1 MRIPCTRLSG
11 SVVFATLV
19 TLLVVRD
26 DLDPATIPG
35 FLVATLVAYLAWP
48 AIAAR
53 LPAGYSWIVT
63 PWGLVTALLLNVVI
77 VVTSLL
83 LRGEPIVATTLAPR
97 LAIMLLATSAL
108 AALASTVHADR
119 WPRNRPSR

>member
-1 MRIPCTRLSG
+1 MRIPVTRLSG
-11 SVVFATLV
+11 SIAFATLV

-26 DLDPATIPG
+26 AIEAATIAG

-53 LPAGYSWIVT
+53 LPAGYTWTVT
-63 PWGLVTALLLNVVI
+63 PRGIVIALLLNVAV

-83 LRGEPIVATTLAPR
+83 LRGEPIVATTVAPR
-97 LAIMLLATSAL
+97 LAVMLLATFAL
-108 AALASTVHADR
+108 AAVASIGHAVL
-119 WPRNRPSR
+119 RPSNRSS